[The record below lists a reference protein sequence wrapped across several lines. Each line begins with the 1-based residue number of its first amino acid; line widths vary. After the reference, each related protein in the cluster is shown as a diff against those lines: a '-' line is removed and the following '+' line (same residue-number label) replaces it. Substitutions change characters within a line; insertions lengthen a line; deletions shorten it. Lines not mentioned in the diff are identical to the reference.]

1 MRPIRSYAQSM
12 RKQFAVCLAFFG
24 VWAAGVPAQNSPKRL
39 PWTAQWITEAAV
51 PQRDEV
57 VLHFRKII
65 EMSSVPEH
73 FVVQVSADNQFLFFV
88 NGKRVGTG
96 PTLSDL
102 GHWRYEIYDLA
113 PFLRA
118 GKNVLAATVWNFG
131 THAAIAQMS
140 DRIAFLVHGDS
151 ARERSAD
158 TDATWE
164 VEQEKGLTTQRPN
177 LPGFY
182 YAAAPGERLDASKF
196 DWDWQSDSN
205 SDRSEWT
212 KAVTLGRGALRWE
225 RDAPNNWQLV
235 SDPLPPMEMK
245 EIPTGRV
252 VRTSG
257 LPSPDAATRAF
268 PAFTCAP
275 NTKTSILVDQVQLT
289 TGYPALIVSGGAGS
303 KIRLTY
309 AEALYDDQG
318 QKGDRNQIKG
328 KHILG
333 IYDEF
338 LPNGAAGHEF
348 MPLGWRTWRYLQIDV
363 ETTDKALE
371 IQGLHTWFSAY
382 PFEEKAYFRSD
393 DLSLQDIWRIGWRTA
408 RLDAH
413 DTYMDTPY
421 WERLQYI
428 GDTRIQA
435 IISYAVAGDDR
446 LARQAIVAFNHSRI
460 PDGLTQSR
468 YPSSLVQMIP
478 TFSLMWVGMVHDFWM
493 YRGDTEFVK
502 AQLPGI
508 QTVMDW
514 FVARQRPDGLLGK
527 IPWWPFVDWGKD
539 FPDGEPP
546 QEEDGQSS
554 VLTLQFIEALR
565 YASELEQLYGDQHLA
580 QTYREAAERASQAVW
595 KLCWSPDYKLL
606 ADTPAQRH
614 FSQHANI
621 LGVWLDV
628 IPPLQ
633 QKEVMQILFM
643 TSLDRDQLWQP
654 KYRIPYD
661 QYQAIPHMTLATYYF
676 RYYLARSLEH
686 VGLGEWYLP
695 LLEPWRDMLKLGLTT
710 WAESP
715 EPTRSDSHAWSAH
728 PNFDLLTIV
737 AGIHPQTPG
746 FETVRI
752 EPHLN
757 ALTEVEAAM
766 PTPKGMI
773 EVKYTHTSNG
783 LDAEI
788 NLPPSVSGEL
798 LLKGQRLPL
807 HAGPQTLHL
816 PKSPDPRGAPGSP
829 FEPGF

>member
-1 MRPIRSYAQSM
+1 M
-12 RKQFAVCLAFFG
+12 RKQWVLGLVLLLVCAGG
-24 VWAAGVPAQNSPKRL
+24 VVAQTFPQHS
-39 PWTAQWITEAAV
+39 PWTAQWITAAGV

-65 EMSSVPEH
+65 ELPLVPEH
-73 FVVQVSADNQFLFFV
+73 FVVQVSADNQFLLFA

-96 PTLSDL
+96 PSLSDL
-102 GHWRYEIYDLA
+102 GHWRYETYDLA
-113 PFLRA
+113 KFLHT
-118 GKNVLAATVWNFG
+118 GENVLAATVWNFG
-131 THAAIAQMS
+131 THAVIAQMS
-140 DRIAFLVHGDS
+140 DRTAFLMHGDS
-151 ARERSAD
+151 EHERIAD

-164 VEQEKGLTTQRPN
+164 VEQEKGIITQRTN
-177 LPGFY
+177 QPGFY

-196 DWDWQSDSN
+196 DWDWQDDS
-205 SDRSEWT
+205 SSTKGEWS

-225 RDAPNNWQLV
+225 RDPPNNWQLV
-235 SDPLPPMEMK
+235 SDPLPPMEMT
-245 EIPTGRV
+245 EVQTGGI

-257 LPSPDAATRAF
+257 LPLPDGSAGKF
-268 PAFTCAP
+268 PSTLTCPA
-275 NTKTSILVDQVQLT
+275 NAKVTILIDHGQLT
-289 TGYPALIVSGGAGS
+289 TGYPALTVSGGAGS

-318 QKGDRNQIKG
+318 QKGDRNQVKG

-333 IYDEF
+333 VFDEF
-338 LPNGAAGHEF
+338 LPDGAAAREF

-363 ETTDKALE
+363 ESTGQPLE
-371 IQGLHTWFSAY
+371 IQGLRTWFSAY

-393 DLSLQDIWRIGWRTA
+393 DPSLQNIWQIGWRTA

-435 IISYAVAGDDR
+435 MISYVVAGDDR
-446 LARQAIVAFNHSRI
+446 LARQAISAFNHSRI

-478 TFSLMWVGMVHDFWM
+478 TFSLLWVGMVHDFWM

-502 AQLPGI
+502 AQLPGV

-514 FVARQRPDGLLGK
+514 YVARQRPDGLLGK

-539 FPDGEPP
+539 FQDGEPP
-546 QEEDGQSS
+546 QEEDGQSA
-554 VLTLQFIEALR
+554 VLTLQFVEALR
-565 YASELEQLYGDQHLA
+565 YAAELEQLYGDKHVA
-580 QTYREAAERASQAVW
+580 DTYRSAADRASQSVW
-595 KLCWSPDYKLL
+595 KLCWSPDSKLL

-621 LGVWLDV
+621 LGIWLDV
-628 IPPLQ
+628 IPAAR
-633 QKEVMQILFM
+633 QKEVMQTLFM
-643 TSLDRDQLWQP
+643 TSLDPDQLWQP
-654 KYRIPYD
+654 KYHIEYD
-661 QYQAIPHMTLATYYF
+661 QYNRLPTLTLATYYF
-676 RYYLARSLEH
+676 RYYLARALEH
-686 VGLGEWYLP
+686 VGMGGEYLD
-695 LLEPWRDMLKLGLTT
+695 LLAPWRNMIKLGLTT

-752 EPHLN
+752 EPNLSW
-757 ALTEVEAAM
+757 LEGVEAAM
-766 PTPKGMI
+766 PTPTGTI
-773 EVKYTHTSNG
+773 EVKYTRTTNG
-783 LDAEI
+783 LDAEV
-788 NLPPSVSGEL
+788 NLPPNVSGEML
-798 LLKGQRLPL
+798 VKGQNLSL
-807 HAGPQTLHL
+807 HGGAQTLHIAM
-816 PKSPDPRGAPGSP
+816 PTDPQGAPGRA
-829 FEPGF
+829 F